1 MNSLH
6 ILYLESVLGIK
17 IGEFEAQ
24 CASFTGQL
32 SLETITEV
40 CKTDGVISWQNPEC
54 PVVDKAY
61 LSVPIDGDVIE
72 FAIDYNFNIILVA

>member
-24 CASFTGQL
+24 CAQFTGHL
-32 SLETITEV
+32 SLETISKV
-40 CKTDGVISWQNPEC
+40 CAEDGVISWQNPEC

-61 LSVPIDGDVIE
+61 LVAPVEDGVIE
-72 FAIDYNFNIILVA
+72 FAIDYNYNVILVA

>member
-32 SLETITEV
+32 SVETISKV
-40 CKTDGVISWQNPEC
+40 CEDGVVSWQNPEC

-61 LSVPIDGDVIE
+61 LTTSVDDGVID

>member
-32 SLETITEV
+32 SIETISKV
-40 CKTDGVISWQNPEC
+40 CEDGVVSWQNPQC

-61 LSVPIDGDVIE
+61 LTTSVDDGVID
-72 FAIDYNFNIILVA
+72 FAIDYNFNVILVA

>member
-32 SLETITEV
+32 SIETISKV
-40 CKTDGVISWQNPEC
+40 CEDGVVSWQNPEC

-61 LSVPIDGDVIE
+61 LTTSVDDGVID
-72 FAIDYNFNIILVA
+72 FAIDYNFNVILVA